1 VAPQARVRPIEL
13 TANQLHR
20 FYRGGARI
28 AAFRGLA
35 SVDDEAPEDWVAST
49 TVVHGDGEV
58 GLSRLPDGNL
68 LRDAIAADPEA
79 FLGAKHSARFGADPA
94 VLVKLLDAGER
105 LPLHLHPDTEFA
117 QRHLGSRWG
126 KTEAWIILGAL
137 PGATVH
143 VGFARDLAEDE
154 LEQLVRDQDL
164 DALVAAMNRL
174 PVRSGDSIYVP
185 AGTPHVIGE
194 GSFLLELQEPSD
206 LSLLLEWKPGGEDEA
221 FLGLPLELGLQAVG
235 RAATRPEQLARLRQS
250 RGASYFPPEAD
261 EFFRAERLVDGSVV
275 QPSFSVVIV
284 LDGDGALE
292 TEHGNAMQVSRG
304 STVLV
309 PFAAGSVTV
318 RGPCRAVACRPPS

>member
-1 VAPQARVRPIEL
+1 MAPEARVRPIEL
-13 TANQLHR
+13 SANQLHR

-28 AAFRGLA
+28 AAFRGLE

-79 FLGAKHSARFGADPA
+79 FLGAAHSARFENDPA
-94 VLVKLLDAGER
+94 FLVKLLDAGER

-117 QRHLGSRWG
+117 RRHLGSRWG
-126 KTEAWIILGAL
+126 KTEAWIILGVL

-143 VGFARDLAEDE
+143 VGFARDLAGDE
-154 LEQLVRDQDL
+154 LEQLVRDQDV

-174 PVRSGDSIYVP
+174 PVSAGDSIYVP
-185 AGTPHVIGE
+185 AGTPHVIGA
-194 GSFLLELQEPSD
+194 GILLLELQEPSD
-206 LSLLLEWKPGGEDEA
+206 LSLLLEWKPGGAEDA
-221 FLGLPLELGLQAVG
+221 FLGLTLELGLQAV
-235 RAATRPEQLARLRQS
+235 RRDATRAEQLTRLRQS

-284 LDGDGALE
+284 LDGQGALE
-292 TEHGNAMQVSRG
+292 TEHAEAVQVSRG

-318 RGPCRAVACRPPS
+318 RGPCRAVACRPPT